1 MPRKR
6 IPYSPNA
13 KAALD
18 PEHGQ
23 GSFTLM
29 RDPVT
34 RAPLF
39 SPHPWKGHD
48 VHDNP
53 VHSKAAKESVVAMA
67 RKHTVEAM
75 LTLVYHM
82 RNPYDPELSAKC
94 AEILIERGW
103 GKTPQVV
110 GLIDGT
116 GEDGKPKLSVE
127 ERRKLLMASVEGHIA
142 SSVAGISDADAI
154 PVTRTPDDAH
164 ADAIPVHADVRSHA
178 EPAPSVLD

>member
-1 MPRKR
+1 MPRGRAKK
-6 IPYSPNA
+6 SP
-13 KAALD
+13 
-18 PEHGQ
+18 H
-23 GSFTLM
+23 FTLVTPNEASGSLGHLV

-34 RAPLF
+34 RAPIF

-48 VHDNP
+48 IHDNP
-53 VHSKAAKESVVAMA
+53 VHSKASKESVVAMA
-67 RKHTVEAM
+67 RKHTVEAI

-127 ERRKLLMASVEGHIA
+127 QRRQLLMASVETHLAEQIALPA
-142 SSVAGISDADAI
+142 SSPA
-154 PVTRTPDDAH
+154 
-164 ADAIPVHADVRSHA
+164 
-178 EPAPSVLD
+178 PAPSVLD